1 VVDRFE
7 AMQAFVRVVESGGI
21 TAAAQRLG
29 LAKSAI
35 SRRLQELE
43 NHLGV
48 QLLQRTTRS
57 VRMTED
63 GRNFYQRCLR
73 ILEELE
79 EAENSLSSEQQRV
92 HGLLRVAAPLSF
104 CQRHLMPLLDEFLHR
119 YPEVRLELNAEDREI
134 NVIEERMDVTI
145 RIGKLD
151 DSSLVARRLAPVRLV
166 VCASPAYLE
175 RFGTPER
182 PEELVVHQG
191 LAYSNIADQQQWTL
205 VDRGGLSHTV
215 IPQTRLRV
223 NNGDL
228 ILEALLAGLGIAVMP
243 TFICHRELSAGTLRQ
258 ILNDYTSASSAAAYA
273 LYPSRRHLPLR
284 VRVFIDFLAERLG
297 DNPPWERE
305 LD

>member
-1 VVDRFE
+1 
-7 AMQAFVRVVESGGI
+7 M
-21 TAAAQRLG
+21 
-29 LAKSAI
+29 
-35 SRRLQELE
+35 E
-43 NHLGV
+43 NRLGV
-48 QLLQRTTRS
+48 QLLQRTTRRIS
-57 VRMTED
+57 LTED

-73 ILEELE
+73 ILDELE

-104 CQRHLMPLLDEFLHR
+104 TQRHLMPLLDEFLHR
-119 YPEVRLELNAEDREI
+119 YPEVRLELEVGDREI

-151 DSSLVARRLAPVRLV
+151 DSSLLARRLTPVRLV

-175 RFGTPER
+175 RFGLPEK

-191 LAYSNIADQQQWTL
+191 LFYSHLPDHRQWTL
-205 VDRGGLSHTV
+205 YDGEGHSHTA

-243 TFICHRELSAGTLRQ
+243 TFICHRELGNGSLQQVLDEYSCGE
-258 ILNDYTSASSAAAYA
+258 SASAYA

-284 VRVFIDFLAERLG
+284 VRVFIDFLADRLG

-305 LD
+305 L